1 MTNRFTDK
9 FKIWGLNGCFGVKM
23 WQGLSKNDV
32 IRAYLI
38 TILTKSS
45 LNDPAD
51 FSKGM
56 MGPCVAKKLQM
67 STLQF
72 AHRWWAPCKTS
83 FGIFYH
89 FTSLETT
96 AFSLLG
102 TQRLVGS

>member
-51 FSKGM
+51 FFKRHDGPLPSKK
-56 MGPCVAKKLQM
+56 A
-67 STLQF
+67 SNEHF
-72 AHRWWAPCKTS
+72 AVCTQVV
-83 FGIFYH
+83 
-89 FTSLETT
+89 
-96 AFSLLG
+96 G
-102 TQRLVGS
+102 TMQN